1 MDTVVPNPGP
11 GLATLMVPPFALT
24 KVDAIQK
31 PRPEP
36 GIEP

>member
-1 MDTVVPNPGP
+1 METVVPNPGP
-11 GLATLMVPPFALT
+11 GLETVRMPPFAMT